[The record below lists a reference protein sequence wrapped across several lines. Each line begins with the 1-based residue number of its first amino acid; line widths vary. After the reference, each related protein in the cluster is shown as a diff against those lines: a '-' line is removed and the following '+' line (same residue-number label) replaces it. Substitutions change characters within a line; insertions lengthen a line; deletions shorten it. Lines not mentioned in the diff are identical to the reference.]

1 MNIQHQPDQQQ
12 FIAQLDEHIAKVT
25 YQYVDAKTVD
35 FDHTLVPDAFRGQ
48 GVAAELVN
56 AAIAWADA
64 NKFAIQASC
73 TYVQA
78 RLKRMQRM

>member
-35 FDHTLVPDAFRGQ
+35 FNHTFVPDAFRGH
-48 GVAAELVN
+48 GVAADLVN
-56 AAIAWADA
+56 TAIAWADE
-64 NKFAIQASC
+64 NELAIQASC
-73 TYVQA
+73 SYVQA
-78 RLKRMQRM
+78 RLKRLKRM